1 MVGGIARNPENIY
14 RQRNCDKK
22 KRISQE
28 LADEEVMKYQF
39 QTCKRDITSLW
50 MITLEGFYSC
60 HQQLRDYIYSIDSYF
75 YEERVGKY

>member
-28 LADEEVMKYQF
+28 LADEEVMKY
-39 QTCKRDITSLW
+39 
-50 MITLEGFYSC
+50 
-60 HQQLRDYIYSIDSYF
+60 
-75 YEERVGKY
+75 